1 MHDEQIAEQV
11 NEVYKS
17 SKLKKFS
24 ATAVTFGLFAV
35 PVVITGVAGYYGLK
49 TQKMQYDLAKL
60 NLETARMAAAQQ

>member
-17 SKLKKFS
+17 SKLNKFGS
-24 ATAVTFGLFAV
+24 AVVMVGLFAV
-35 PVVITGVAGYYGLK
+35 PVVVTGVAGYYGLK